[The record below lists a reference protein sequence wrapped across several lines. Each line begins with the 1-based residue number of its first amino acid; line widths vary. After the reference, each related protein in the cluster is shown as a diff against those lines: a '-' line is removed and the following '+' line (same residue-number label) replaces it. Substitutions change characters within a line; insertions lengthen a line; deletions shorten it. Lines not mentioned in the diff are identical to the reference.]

1 MEKTRN
7 DFKVKEQEIQKIRY
21 KLFVSTKYFIAD
33 KTVGNN

>member
-21 KLFVSTKYFIAD
+21 KLVSTKYFIAD